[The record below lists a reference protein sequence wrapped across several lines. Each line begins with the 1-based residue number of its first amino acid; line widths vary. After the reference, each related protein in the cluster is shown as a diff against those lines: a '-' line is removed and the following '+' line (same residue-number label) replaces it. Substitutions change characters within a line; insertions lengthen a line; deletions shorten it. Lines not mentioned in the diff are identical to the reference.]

1 MVKLHDKDSGSLI
14 GTISEEQLL
23 FLIEQ
28 LEEESSDDQD
38 YYINRATLDMFEG
51 AGADPSLVSVLR
63 TALAAREDMEIRW
76 SRA

>member
-28 LEEESSDDQD
+28 LEEESSGDQD
-38 YYINRATLDMFEG
+38 YYINHATLDLFEG

>member
-1 MVKLHDKDSGSLI
+1 MVKLHDKDNGSLI

-28 LEEESSDDQD
+28 LEEESSSDQD
-38 YYINRATLDMFEG
+38 YYINQATLDLFEG